1 MNRVIF
7 YTRVSTTTQTVENQV
22 MQAKAAGYEFNQ
34 VLSDEGVSG
43 VSTKLQERPE
53 GRRLFDL
60 LRSGDTLVVR
70 WVDRL
75 GRDYD
80 DITANLRALLSAGVI
95 IKTLTNNMVFDG
107 TVTEPLQKA
116 VRDAQIAMLAAI
128 AQADIEAKK
137 EAQLYGIQRAKAED
151 KYKGRK
157 AQIDPEEV
165 SRLRKQYGATEAA
178 KRLGI
183 SRTSVYRL
191 SEKD

>member
-22 MQAKAAGYEFNQ
+22 MQAKAAGYEFDQ

-95 IKTLTNNMVFDG
+95 IKTLTNGMVFDG

-137 EAQLYGIQRAKAED
+137 EAQLYGIERAKSED

-157 AQIDPEEV
+157 PQIDPEEV
-165 SRLRKQYGATEAA
+165 ARLRKELGATEAA
-178 KRLGI
+178 KKLGI

-191 SEKD
+191 SEAD

>member
-1 MNRVIF
+1 
-7 YTRVSTTTQTVENQV
+7 

-151 KYKGRK
+151 RYKGRK

-165 SRLRKQYGATEAA
+165 SRLRKQHGATEAA